1 MAAMTAIALAVVP
14 ASARAAD
21 PAAWVE
27 TGHSTI
33 PIEYYQGVTT
43 DPQGNHYFDGMT
55 VGLYR
60 TTPSLQETARNGNV
74 IPATVSRTER
84 YNHIGDITWDNA
96 EGGRILLPLECYYPT
111 REDGPN
117 ICGNG
122 AIGVADPSTVQWRY
136 YVKLDPADI
145 PKAMWA
151 EVSPDGQLL
160 WTSSGPDLL
169 AYRTADVSP
178 ANAGPS
184 GPLIRPVRRL
194 IGAVPPSGITGGT
207 FYGGRLFLAG
217 QDNGPFS
224 VWSVDVDTGTRR
236 LEIQHDI
243 RGESEGLDTF
253 VGLGGVLHWQ
263 IEPYSFPGPPTY
275 GSDGGALVHF
285 VPANH
290 PPDCSNVAPDK
301 STLFPPNHS
310 WTLVTLAGGSDPDGD
325 AITVAVTGVSQDEP
339 PEGGRAGASA
349 DARLAAT
356 SGQLYLRNERR
367 GGGDGRVYRISF
379 TVSDGKGG
387 SCTGMTAVTVPH
399 DRASS
404 AIDSAPP
411 AYDSL
416 LH

>member
-1 MAAMTAIALAVVP
+1 MVATTAFALAVAP
-14 ASARAAD
+14 AAVRAAD

-27 TGHSTI
+27 MGHSSI
-33 PIEYYQGVTT
+33 PLEYYQGVTS

-60 TTPSLQETARNGNV
+60 TTPSLQETARNSNV
-74 IPATVSRTER
+74 IPRTVRVNEG
-84 YNHIGDITWDNA
+84 YNHIGDISWEGA
-96 EGGRILLPLECYYPT
+96 EGGRILLPLECYSPGIG
-111 REDGPN
+111 DDPN
-117 ICGNG
+117 SCGNG
-122 AIGVADPSTVQWRY
+122 AIGVADPATLQWRY

-151 EVSPDGQLL
+151 EASPDGQLV
-160 WTSSGPDLL
+160 WTSSGQDLL
-169 AYRTADVSP
+169 AYRAADVSP

-194 IGAVPPSGITGGT
+194 IGAVPPSGITGAT

-224 VWSVDVDTGTRR
+224 VWSVDVDTGTPR
-236 LEIQHDI
+236 LEIQKDI

-263 IEPYSFPGPPTY
+263 IEPLTVQGPPTY
-275 GSDGGALVHF
+275 GFGAGALVHF
-285 VPANH
+285 VPANR
-290 PPDCSNVAPDK
+290 PPDCADVAPDK

-310 WTLVTLAGGSDPDGD
+310 WVPVTLTGGSDPEGD
-325 AITVAVTGVSQDEP
+325 AITLAITGVSQDEP
-339 PEGGRAGASA
+339 LGGGRAGASG
-349 DARLAAT
+349 DARLAAAP
-356 SGQLYLRNERR
+356 GQLYLRSERR
-367 GGGDGRVYRISF
+367 GGGDGRVYRVSF
-379 TVSDGKGG
+379 TVSDGDGG
-387 SCTGMTAVTVPH
+387 SCAGVTVVTVPH

-411 AYDSL
+411 TYDSL
-416 LH
+416 VP